1 MTVAGTNGKRATR
14 SQVLDEIR
22 GADKFLL
29 GTHENPDGDA
39 LGSLVAMHQILVAAG
54 KDSIMFMDADE
65 FPLPYEYRFFSLDGL
80 VSVPPA
86 DIEERAIVFLDCGN
100 IDRNPA
106 DALKFD
112 GAHILNVDHHHD
124 NTHFGTVNHVVPEAS
139 CTAEIVW
146 DLMRGLGVEP
156 TTSIAEAL
164 YVGLV
169 TDTGKFMY
177 ENTGTRAHVMAAE
190 LIDAG
195 VDVHDIYRRIYEGI
209 PYGKLALLAR
219 GLNQVER
226 YDGGRLTVTRLSA
239 TDYHESGAEENYSE
253 GVIDHLRSV
262 EGTAVAALVRDRLG
276 PGQEGLRKV
285 SLRASDD
292 RVDVSVIARVQG
304 GGGHRQAAGF
314 STALSWEELVAFL
327 RDEVSRQL

>member
-1 MTVAGTNGKRATR
+1 MSATNGKRATR
-14 SQVLDEIR
+14 AQVLDEIR
-22 GADKFLL
+22 DSEKFLL
-29 GTHENPDGDA
+29 GTHEHPDGDA

-80 VSVPPA
+80 VSVPPP
-86 DIEERAIVFLDCGN
+86 DIEERTIVFLDCGN

-106 DALKFD
+106 DALKFE

-146 DLMRGLGVEP
+146 DLMRGLEVEA

-209 PYGKLALLAR
+209 PFGKLKLLAR
-219 GLNQVER
+219 GLEQVER
-226 YDGGRLTVTRLSA
+226 YDGGRLTATRL
-239 TDYHESGAEENYSE
+239 TVEDYRASGAEENYSE

-276 PGQEGLRKV
+276 PGHEGLRKV

-304 GGGHRQAAGF
+304 GAA
-314 STALSWEELVAFL
+314 TARRPA
-327 RDEVSRQL
+327 SRPR